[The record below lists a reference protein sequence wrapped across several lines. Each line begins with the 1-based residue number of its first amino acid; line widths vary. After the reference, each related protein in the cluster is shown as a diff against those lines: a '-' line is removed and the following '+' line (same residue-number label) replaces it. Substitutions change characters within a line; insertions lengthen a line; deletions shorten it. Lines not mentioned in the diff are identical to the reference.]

1 MNAADIIRLA
11 YIASAGVRR
20 QMGYALTA
28 DDNEEWHATAI
39 VGIVEAIH
47 NQPHQSPGWY
57 VVAGRHAIWHML
69 RRQWMQPPATS
80 LREWH
85 QGEFAVR
92 PDRWEPDEDQQA
104 ALSAALARLRTQHG
118 ARNRAAQQRDIAI
131 LLYLCKGW
139 RDKEIGE
146 ALGLPA
152 RHIMKYRQTLVRR
165 LRSIQETQQ

>member
-1 MNAADIIRLA
+1 MDAADIIRLA

-20 QMGYALTA
+20 QLGYDLTA

-92 PDRWEPDEDQQA
+92 PDRWEPDEDQQDVLA
-104 ALSAALARLRTQHG
+104 AALAELRTQHG

-146 ALGLPA
+146 MLGIPA

-165 LRSIQETQQ
+165 LRAVQETQQ

>member
-20 QMGYALTA
+20 QLGYDLTA

-85 QGEFAVR
+85 QGEPAVR

-104 ALSAALARLRTQHG
+104 VLAAALAGLRTQHG
-118 ARNRAAQQRDIAI
+118 ARNRAAEQRDIAI
-131 LLYLCKGW
+131 LLHLCKGW

-146 ALGLPA
+146 AMGLPA

-165 LRSIQETQQ
+165 LRSIQEGL